1 MRPVLVTITTL
12 AAIAAWADVAP
23 RPPSHGGMHS
33 IAFVVAGIVTA
44 SLITIVRKLRK
55 AAREDQAKTDNQVKS
70 GMAKY
75 SNCMDCPEHE
85 LWALRDPDD
94 WFSHDTRISCRA
106 ANGRNIADS
115 VPSGFFREC
124 AAVSAWCPRRN
135 ARSQAKL

>member
-1 MRPVLVTITTL
+1 MRLVVIASMAL
-12 AAIAAWADVAP
+12 VVIAAWADVAP
-23 RPPSHGGMHS
+23 RPPSHGGTHG
-33 IAFVVAGIVTA
+33 IAFIVAGIVTA

-70 GMAKY
+70 GTVRY

-115 VPSGFFREC
+115 VSSGFFREC
-124 AAVSAWCPRRN
+124 ASVPDWCPRRN
-135 ARSQAKL
+135 